1 MSKDLLEILIE
12 KYKLTPKG
20 RGSSQILRLLNL
32 NKNNLQYLLIEKTKF
47 LDEYY
52 HDISIEQRLYHVWF
66 NDYDIKK
73 CHICNNPL
81 KYSGKFSMY
90 DNISGK
96 NYHKTCGNDTCRKI
110 QNTEATKNAI
120 FEKYGVNNISKLDSI
135 KNKKVKTHLKN
146 YGTEQPFQ
154 SEHFK
159 QKTKETSLKKYGTKH
174 HLQNKEQLSKQN
186 STCFEKYGTKY
197 AIQNKD
203 VKEKA
208 LKTMVDKYGVEYP
221 LQSDIIKENTK
232 QTNLKKYYCEW
243 QFQTDNFKE
252 KSKETHI
259 KKYGVEYSSQLDSH
273 KNGYRWYNYILPSGK
288 EVKIQGYED
297 KFLDEYFNSG
307 GLESNIIIEKCDI
320 SSKIGKIWYNTQDGK
335 KHRYYPDIY
344 LIEEHK
350 IIEVKSDYTASNNI
364 EINELK
370 RQACLDKGLNFE
382 YKIY

>member
-81 KYSGKFSMY
+81 KYSRKFSIY
-90 DNISGK
+90 DNISGR
-96 NYHKTCGNDTCRKI
+96 NYHKTCGNDRCRKM
-110 QNTEATKNAI
+110 QNIEASKNAI
-120 FEKYGVNNISKLDSI
+120 FEKYGVDNISKLDSI
-135 KNKKVKTHLKN
+135 KNKKIETHLKN

-159 QKTKETSLKKYGTKH
+159 QKTKITWLEKYGVEH
-174 HLQNKEQLSKQN
+174 HLQNKEQMAKQN
-186 STCFEKYGTKY
+186 ATCLKKYGTEY

-203 VKEKA
+203 IKEKA
-208 LKTMVDKYGVEYP
+208 LNTMVEKYGVEYA

-232 QTNLKKYYCEW
+232 HTNLKKYGIEW
-243 QFQTDNFKE
+243 SCQLEQCNESQYHFKP
-252 KSKETHI
+252 
-259 KKYGVEYSSQLDSH
+259 
-273 KNGYRWYNYILPSGK
+273 YILPSGR
-288 EVKIQGYED
+288 EVKIQGYEY
-297 KFLDEYFNSG
+297 KFLDEYFLNG
-307 GLESNIIIEKCDI
+307 GLESNILIENKDI
-320 SSKIGKIWYNTQDGK
+320 ELQIGKIRYNTPDNK

-344 LIEEHK
+344 LIEENK
-350 IIEVKSDYTASNNI
+350 IIEVKSTYTITCNI
-364 EINELK
+364 DINELK
-370 RQACLDKGLNFE
+370 KQACLDKGLNFE
-382 YKIY
+382 FKIY